1 MRRLRAFWTGLAAAA
16 LVVSLAGCKKEQTAE
31 TQTSGQTGG
40 QGSTDSGGAGTPTAG
55 SGAAG
60 GLTPVTGL

>member
-1 MRRLRAFWTGLAAAA
+1 MRRVRAFWTGLALAA
-16 LVVSLAGCKKEQTAE
+16 LVVSLAGCQKEQTAE
-31 TQTSGQTGG
+31 TQTGG
-40 QGSTDSGGAGTPTAG
+40 QGSGQGSSDSGGAGTPTAG